1 MTLMTRTRLKPWY
14 FMALRASGAEG
25 RLLRRLRHERGL
37 VTVLNLHRVSPDP
50 NPFWSP
56 LHPELFEELLAF
68 LTRYAHVT
76 TFAGLA
82 QAPSDRPAV
91 ILSFDDG
98 YHDFMEHA
106 MPLLR
111 RYRLAANQNIVPGC
125 VESGLP
131 PWTVRISD
139 FLRAAP
145 RALINELRLDGFSRR
160 LASEDA
166 DEKLRYG
173 LALNRFL
180 KQQPRERREPH
191 WRALAAGMARVNGT
205 VAPTRMMSLEDVR
218 VAAAEHEIGV
228 HSFSHESMG
237 VESDAF
243 FEEDLNR
250 CEAFFAQR
258 LGLPMEIYAFPNGSY
273 RPEQIELLK
282 RRGIRHIL
290 LVDDRFARR
299 GDGVYSRFTMYGSSS
314 AEVRLRALGHRAG
327 SLA

>member
-1 MTLMTRTRLKPWY
+1 MILNRTRLKPWY

-25 RLLRRLRHERGL
+25 RRLRRLRHERGL
-37 VTVLNLHRVSPDP
+37 VTVLNLHRVSPDS

-56 LHPELFEELLAF
+56 LHPDLFGELLEF
-68 LTRYAHVT
+68 LSRHFHVT

-82 QAPSDRPAV
+82 QAPTDRPAA

-98 YHDFMEHA
+98 YHDFVEHA

-111 RYRLAANQNIVPGC
+111 RHRLAANQNIVPAC

-145 RALINELRLDGFSRR
+145 RTLINELQLDGFSRR
-160 LASEDA
+160 LASEEA

-180 KQQPRERREPH
+180 KQQPRRQREPH
-191 WRALAAGMARVNGT
+191 WRALTAAMARLNGT
-205 VAPTRMMSLEDVR
+205 SGHTRMMTLEEVR
-218 VAAAEHEIGV
+218 TAAAEHEIGA

-237 VESDAF
+237 MESEAF

-273 RPEQIELLK
+273 RPEQIDLLR

-290 LVDDRFARR
+290 LVNDRFARR
-299 GDGVYSRFTMYGSSS
+299 GAGVYPRFTIYGSSR
-314 AEVRLRALGHRAG
+314 AEVRLQALGYRAG
-327 SLA
+327 SLG